1 MRAAAKNSKR
11 QLLHQSEY
19 FHYRITRVLRFL
31 SRTAGLLACVEII
44 IFANTSCRRAS
55 PIWDLERGQGP
66 DAFLPAGTFCCLS
79 HQRSTTLVELMNPPI
94 NCLQAQN
101 SISHAAIANNAVSK
115 ASYTFG
121 PITMDGSS
129 LVLSRKAQTFN
140 SEKH

>member
-1 MRAAAKNSKR
+1 
-11 QLLHQSEY
+11 
-19 FHYRITRVLRFL
+19 
-31 SRTAGLLACVEII
+31 
-44 IFANTSCRRAS
+44 
-55 PIWDLERGQGP
+55 
-66 DAFLPAGTFCCLS
+66 
-79 HQRSTTLVELMNPPI
+79 MNPPI

-101 SISHAAIANNAVSK
+101 SISHAAIAINAVSK